1 MTCPRATAAL
11 GDDSGM
17 NSQASKG
24 LKIARHPGAERSNH
38 EERSNMLM
46 LLKVHPSSDSLRGDP
61 RFAKYLLRA
70 NLSS

>member
-1 MTCPRATAAL
+1 
-11 GDDSGM
+11 
-17 NSQASKG
+17 
-24 LKIARHPGAERSNH
+24 
-38 EERSNMLM
+38 MLM